1 MTPAA
6 PNADDGLL
14 NVALQNLWVRAQITL
29 IRAAFPVK
37 AVVRGTRGSSTAGE
51 VSALVERVAAEHGRL
66 DILVNG
72 IFGGE
77 HTRNSTTSSEAQR
90 TTGPGDRLR
99 LSAAETQMEVP
110 GGDLSSGA
118 ASAR

>member
-1 MTPAA
+1 M
-6 PNADDGLL
+6 
-14 NVALQNLWVRAQITL
+14 
-29 IRAAFPVK
+29 
-37 AVVRGTRGSSTAGE
+37 
-51 VSALVERVAAEHGRL
+51 SALLERVAAEHGRL

-72 IFGGE
+72 IFGGDAYAE
-77 HTRNSTTSSEAQR
+77 FDNKLRGLR
-90 TTGPGDRLR
+90 TAGSGDRLR